1 MFWVMVVVVAVVV
14 FGTAAVAAGAGGTLG
29 DAAGDPRPLADHDG
43 LVHAADL
50 AELRFPVKLRGYRM
64 DAVDSV
70 LDRLAEEIAGRD
82 ARIEELEI
90 ALGVRPEIAPPAEPA
105 AELSGD
111 LTDDL
116 EFPFQPDAE
125 YRSEF

>member
-1 MFWVMVVVVAVVV
+1 MFWLMVVVVAVVV

-29 DAAGDPRPLADHDG
+29 DAAGDPRPLDAHEG

-50 AELRFPVKLRGYRM
+50 AEVRFPVKLRGYRM

-90 ALGVRPEIAPPAEPA
+90 ALGVEPQPAPHPIAQPRDAPSTA
-105 AELSGD
+105 
-111 LTDDL
+111 DL
-116 EFPFQPDAE
+116 EFPFQPDVE
-125 YRSEF
+125 HRSEF